1 MIFLPTLLSWLAIQ
15 YQFSLKELQR
25 DQWLWLWSN
34 WVGKKA
40 TPLLG
45 PQATILI
52 TLVLPAI
59 FLAAVLAMLDG
70 WFFGLIGWLVTLF
83 VVLYSLGRDDYCAAC
98 KEVVESLHNHDLA
111 LADSVIKPDDYPQ
124 VRERLAYCAYGSW
137 FPVIFWFLILGAP
150 GALFYR
156 MLSIFAQSVAPIVS
170 HKSVSESSDESDTWA
185 QSLFHQDANPLLGW
199 FDWLPVR
206 LWALACALAGSFS
219 SGFAIIRRSLL
230 TIETTADFLD
240 SVVVASAEKKES
252 AQSTDYIDDW
262 QTVAAD
268 NIDSYRDLNARVMT
282 ILLVAVLL
290 LVVFI

>member
-170 HKSVSESSDESDTWA
+170 HKSVSESSDESETWA

>member
-34 WVGKKA
+34 WVGQKLA
-40 TPLLG
+40 PLLG
-45 PQATILI
+45 PQATILM
-52 TLVLPAI
+52 TLILPVM
-59 FLAAVLAMLDG
+59 FLAAILAMLDG
-70 WFFGLIGWLVTLF
+70 WFFGLIGWLITLV
-83 VVLYSLGRDDYCAAC
+83 VVLYSLGRDDYSAAC

-111 LADSVIKPDDYPQ
+111 LADAAIKPDDYPQ
-124 VRERLAYCAYGSW
+124 VRERLAYWAYGSW

-156 MLSIFAQSVAPIVS
+156 MLSIFSQSVAPIVS
-170 HKSVSESSDESDTWA
+170 KNSVSESSDEYQACA
-185 QSLFHQDANPLLGW
+185 QSLIHKDVSSLLGW
-199 FDWLPVR
+199 FGWLPVR
-206 LWALACALAGSFS
+206 LWAIACALAGSFS
-219 SGFAIIRRSLL
+219 SGFAVIRRSLL
-230 TIETTADFLD
+230 TIETTAVFLD
-240 SVVVASAEKKES
+240 RVVVASAEKNES
-252 AQSTDYIDDW
+252 AQNSDYIDDW

-268 NIDSYRDLNARVMT
+268 NIDSYRDLNDRVMT

>member
-1 MIFLPTLLSWLAIQ
+1 M
-15 YQFSLKELQR
+15 KELQR

-52 TLVLPAI
+52 TLILPAI

-170 HKSVSESSDESDTWA
+170 HKSVSESSDESETWA
-185 QSLFHQDANPLLGW
+185 QSLFHQDANSLLGW

>member
-156 MLSIFAQSVAPIVS
+156 MISIFAQSVAPIVS
-170 HKSVSESSDESDTWA
+170 HKSVSESSDESETWA